1 MGFYSKASDL
11 ITLVNNF
18 KGTREEHTTLVKE
31 VCDLFDLSVYEK
43 NFSDVTIA
51 LLYFFSN
58 LIGVPQY
65 FDLFCKLNNI
75 DHFDSFSNM
84 LILGSLIKESSLMID
99 KDTKVH
105 IFQKEVIDRFDKN
118 TCNRFIISAP
128 TSFGKTFI
136 IYHLIEKMNYENIV
150 LIFPTI
156 SLLSEN
162 LKRIIDLK
170 QNGYLKDYNVLTLSE
185 EKLAEKKNILIFT
198 PERFMTFLDKNPQS
212 KFDFLFFD
220 EIYKID
226 NDFIVETNE
235 EVEQIESSRDVTFR
249 ISLEFGLTK
258 TKDALLAGPF
268 LQYENSQTM
277 SNFIKDNDFISL
289 DYNDVELVS
298 KKKVSYNDLKS
309 SNFDGLD
316 FSKIQSK
323 NNTDKIFEILKRVKK
338 DETIIYCSRRNLAED
353 YALKISEKE
362 SLYIVE
368 PNDRFNKLIAH
379 LESKYTKNWCLIK
392 TLKKGIGIHHGTIP
406 KYIQREIISL
416 FNLGVIKCIFST
428 TTITEG
434 VNTTAKNMI
443 IISHKKGIKD
453 LKRFDILNIMGRAG
467 RFSKHYSGRV
477 FILDNKLNLILDSDA
492 EVITHKNYGIE
503 TTKTDVDLEFTRD
516 EYLSDSDAEK
526 KIDIAKLYDKNEIPD
541 NIRNSFLT
549 VSPTQKVKL
558 FKLISYAVER
568 VPEYVSDIIKSI
580 NSRGIKLDQIQLLIT
595 IIEKVIDDKDRLYSY
610 LHKGNNE
617 YSVITYMINS
627 YLIGG
632 FDNMLIY
639 ELERNSKIDT
649 AIRKVSN
656 LVYNIFRYELVKYI
670 SVIDLIYR
678 TIISKKENKSF
689 DETTGFGGL
698 LSYLEYGAYTDKGRK
713 ASDLGLPSN
722 VIKHIDGGRKNFD
735 AYEQLVYDEM
745 KILLE

>member
-1 MGFYSKASDL
+1 MDFYTKTSDL

-43 NFSDVTIA
+43 DFSDITIA

-75 DHFDSFSNM
+75 EHFDSFSNM

-118 TCNRFIISAP
+118 KCNRFIISAP

-185 EKLAEKKNILIFT
+185 EKLAEKYNILIFT

-226 NDFIVETNE
+226 NDFIVETSE

-289 DYNDVELVS
+289 DYNAVELVS

-323 NNTDKIFEILKRVKK
+323 NNTDKIFE
-338 DETIIYCSRRNLAED
+338 
-353 YALKISEKE
+353 
-362 SLYIVE
+362 
-368 PNDRFNKLIAH
+368 
-379 LESKYTKNWCLIK
+379 
-392 TLKKGIGIHHGTIP
+392 
-406 KYIQREIISL
+406 
-416 FNLGVIKCIFST
+416 
-428 TTITEG
+428 
-434 VNTTAKNMI
+434 
-443 IISHKKGIKD
+443 
-453 LKRFDILNIMGRAG
+453 
-467 RFSKHYSGRV
+467 
-477 FILDNKLNLILDSDA
+477 
-492 EVITHKNYGIE
+492 
-503 TTKTDVDLEFTRD
+503 
-516 EYLSDSDAEK
+516 
-526 KIDIAKLYDKNEIPD
+526 
-541 NIRNSFLT
+541 
-549 VSPTQKVKL
+549 
-558 FKLISYAVER
+558 
-568 VPEYVSDIIKSI
+568 
-580 NSRGIKLDQIQLLIT
+580 
-595 IIEKVIDDKDRLYSY
+595 
-610 LHKGNNE
+610 
-617 YSVITYMINS
+617 
-627 YLIGG
+627 
-632 FDNMLIY
+632 
-639 ELERNSKIDT
+639 
-649 AIRKVSN
+649 
-656 LVYNIFRYELVKYI
+656 
-670 SVIDLIYR
+670 
-678 TIISKKENKSF
+678 
-689 DETTGFGGL
+689 
-698 LSYLEYGAYTDKGRK
+698 
-713 ASDLGLPSN
+713 
-722 VIKHIDGGRKNFD
+722 
-735 AYEQLVYDEM
+735 
-745 KILLE
+745 